1 MDISP
6 SPASRGRLSPK
17 SRDSSA
23 RIMEHKK
30 KRILVVD
37 DHEDNIELLRARLEA
52 RGYEVEGAS
61 DGQAALDAVERTC
74 PDLILLDVMMP
85 RMDGMEVVRRLKA
98 KSEANEL
105 PFIPVIMQTA
115 LDSTENKVEG
125 LDAGADDYITKPI
138 NFAEL
143 EARVNSLLRI
153 KALQSDLAARE
164 KELSE
169 LNDKL
174 RQISLTDGLTQI
186 ENRRSL
192 EERLDDMWQHSV
204 RLHEPIAL
212 VMCDIDKFKTVNDN
226 FGHQAGDSVL
236 KEFAQLLKTEARE
249 IDRVGR
255 YGGEEFLLI
264 LPGTV
269 LDAAVT
275 FAERLREKVERHT
288 FTYTGGTLCRTMS
301 CGVAGSPHP
310 RVKDQEALLKASDDA
325 LYVAKETGRNRVVRF
340 DGAEFNAHMQGK
352 GNDTSD
358 GEEPVSKSSATN
370 TGGASAATPGSPP
383 RVKASS
389 EGPRASA

>member
-1 MDISP
+1 
-6 SPASRGRLSPK
+6 
-17 SRDSSA
+17 
-23 RIMEHKK
+23 MEHKKK

-61 DGQAALDAVERTC
+61 DGQAALDAVNRTC

-85 RMDGMEVVRRLKA
+85 KMDGMEVVKRLKSNKA
-98 KSEANEL
+98 L

-153 KALQSDLAARE
+153 KTLQSDLAARE
-164 KELSE
+164 RELSE

-174 RQISLTDGLTQI
+174 RLISLTDGLTEI

-192 EERLDDMWQHSV
+192 ELHLHEMWQHSM

-212 VMCDIDKFKTVNDN
+212 IICDIDKFKAVNDN
-226 FGHQAGDSVL
+226 YGHQAGDSVL
-236 KEFAQLLKTEARE
+236 KEFAKLLKSEARE

-264 LPGTV
+264 LSGTV

-275 FAERLREKVERHT
+275 FAERLREKVEGHT
-288 FTYTGGTLCRTMS
+288 FSYAGGTLRRTMS
-301 CGVAGSPHP
+301 CGVAASPHP
-310 RVKDQEALLKASDDA
+310 KVKDQEALLRAADDA

-340 DGAEFNAHMQGK
+340 DSADFNAHTQGT
-352 GNDTSD
+352 GNQTTD
-358 GEEPVSKSSATN
+358 GDKPATEGK
-370 TGGASAATPGSPP
+370 TGGTAGSGSPP
-383 RVKASS
+383 RSAAPIA
-389 EGPRASA
+389 GQPASA

>member
-1 MDISP
+1 
-6 SPASRGRLSPK
+6 
-17 SRDSSA
+17 
-23 RIMEHKK
+23 MERNEKYK
-30 KRILVVD
+30 ILVVD

-52 RGYEVEGAS
+52 RGYEVYGAN
-61 DGQAALDAVERTC
+61 DGQAALEQVEHVC

-85 RMDGMEVVRRLKA
+85 KMDGMEVVRRLKTN
-98 KSEANEL
+98 KNL

-164 KELSE
+164 KELSD

-174 RQISLTDGLTQI
+174 RQISLTDGLTQV

-192 EERLDDMWQHSV
+192 EERLNEMWLHSV

-212 VMCDIDKFKTVNDN
+212 VMCDIDWFKSVNDN
-226 FGHQAGDSVL
+226 HGHQAGDSVL
-236 KEFAQLLKTEARE
+236 KEFAQLLKAEARE

-275 FAERLREKVERHT
+275 FAERLREKVEHHT
-288 FTYTGGTLCRTMS
+288 FTYAGGKLCRTMS

-325 LYVAKETGRNRVVRF
+325 LYVAKETGRNRVIRF

-352 GNDTSD
+352 GNNSTD
-358 GEEPVSKSSATN
+358 GDQPLRET
-370 TGGASAATPGSPP
+370 TGGQGPNTPGSPP
-383 RVKASS
+383 RSIASASS
-389 EGPRASA
+389 PAPSKSPSPEGSRASTP

>member
-1 MDISP
+1 
-6 SPASRGRLSPK
+6 
-17 SRDSSA
+17 
-23 RIMEHKK
+23 MEHRK

-61 DGQAALDAVERTC
+61 DGQAALDAVKRVC

-85 RMDGMEVVRRLKA
+85 KMDGIEVVRRLKA
-98 KSEANEL
+98 NAEL

-153 KALQSDLAARE
+153 KTLQSALAARE
-164 KELSE
+164 RELSE

-174 RQISLTDGLTQI
+174 RTISLTDGLTGI
-186 ENRRSL
+186 DNRRSL
-192 EERLDDMWQHSV
+192 EDRLHEMWQHSV

-212 VMCDIDKFKTVNDN
+212 IICDIDKFKSVNDN
-226 FGHQAGDSVL
+226 YGHQAGDSVL
-236 KEFAQLLKTEARE
+236 KEFAHLLKAEARE

-264 LPGTV
+264 LSGTV

-275 FAERLREKVERHT
+275 FAERLREKVEGHT
-288 FTYTGGTLCRTMS
+288 FSYAGGTLRRTTS
-301 CGVAGSPHP
+301 CGVAASPHP
-310 RVKDQEALLKASDDA
+310 RVKDQEALLRAADDA

-340 DGAEFNAHMQGK
+340 DSAEFNAHTQGK
-352 GNDTSD
+352 GNDSTD
-358 GEEPVSKSSATN
+358 GDKPAKETT
-370 TGGASAATPGSPP
+370 TGGGANTPGSPP
-383 RVKASS
+383 RATASS
-389 EGPRASA
+389 QGAAAGT

>member
-1 MDISP
+1 
-6 SPASRGRLSPK
+6 
-17 SRDSSA
+17 
-23 RIMEHKK
+23 MEHKEK

-52 RGYEVEGAS
+52 RGYQVFGAS
-61 DGQAALDAVERTC
+61 DGQAALDQVESIN

-85 RMDGMEVVRRLKA
+85 KMDGMEVVRRLKA
-98 KSEANEL
+98 NKDL

-125 LDAGADDYITKPI
+125 LGAGADDYITKPI

-143 EARVNSLLRI
+143 EARVTALLRI
-153 KALQSDLAARE
+153 KKLETALRDRE

-169 LNDKL
+169 ANDKL
-174 RQISLTDGLTQI
+174 TRISLTDGLTEI
-186 ENRRSL
+186 DNRRCL
-192 EERLDDMWQHSV
+192 ETRLNEMWQHSA
-204 RLHEPIAL
+204 RLHEPVAL
-212 VMCDIDKFKTVNDN
+212 IMCDIDKFKSVNDQ

-236 KEFAQLLKTEARE
+236 KEVAKLLKDEARE

-275 FAERLREKVERHT
+275 FAERLREKVEGHT
-288 FTYTGGTLCRTMS
+288 FSYTGGTLRRTIS
-301 CGVAGSPHP
+301 CGVAASPHP
-310 RVKDQEALLKASDDA
+310 RVKDQEALLKAADEA

-340 DGAEFNAHMQGK
+340 DSAEYNAHTESK
-352 GNDTSD
+352 GNDSSNGEKPAQQGTSSGGTD
-358 GEEPVSKSSATN
+358 AFPVATGETRDPA
-370 TGGASAATPGSPP
+370 
-383 RVKASS
+383 
-389 EGPRASA
+389 EGRRAQA

>member
-1 MDISP
+1 
-6 SPASRGRLSPK
+6 
-17 SRDSSA
+17 
-23 RIMEHKK
+23 MELKKK

-61 DGQAALDAVERTC
+61 DGQAALDAVNRTC

-85 RMDGMEVVRRLKA
+85 KMDGMEVVKRLKSNKA
-98 KSEANEL
+98 L

-153 KALQSDLAARE
+153 KTLQSDLAARE
-164 KELSE
+164 RELSE

-174 RQISLTDGLTQI
+174 RLISLTDGLTGV

-192 EERLDDMWQHSV
+192 ELHLHEMWQHSM

-212 VMCDIDKFKTVNDN
+212 IICDIDKFKAVNDN
-226 FGHQAGDSVL
+226 YGHQAGDSVL
-236 KEFAQLLKTEARE
+236 KEFAQLLKSEARE

-264 LPGTV
+264 LSGTV

-275 FAERLREKVERHT
+275 FAERLREKVEGHT
-288 FTYTGGTLCRTMS
+288 FSYAGGTLRRTMS
-301 CGVAGSPHP
+301 CGVASSPHP
-310 RVKDQEALLKASDDA
+310 RVKDQEALLRAADDA

-340 DGAEFNAHMQGK
+340 DSADFNAHTQGK
-352 GNDTSD
+352 GTNSTD
-358 GEEPVSKSSATN
+358 GDQPATEAK
-370 TGGASAATPGSPP
+370 TGGTAGSGSAPRSAASAAGQPAG
-383 RVKASS
+383 A
-389 EGPRASA
+389 

>member
-1 MDISP
+1 
-6 SPASRGRLSPK
+6 
-17 SRDSSA
+17 
-23 RIMEHKK
+23 MERNKK
-30 KRILVVD
+30 RRILVVD

-52 RGYEVEGAS
+52 RGYEVDGAK
-61 DGQAALDAVERTC
+61 DGQEALDQVERVC

-85 RMDGMEVVRRLKA
+85 KMDGMEVVRRLKA
-98 KSEANEL
+98 KTAANEL

-153 KALQSDLAARE
+153 KSLQSSLSARE
-164 KELSE
+164 RELQE
-169 LNDKL
+169 LNNKL
-174 RQISLTDGLTQI
+174 REISLTDGLTQV

-192 EERLDDMWQHSV
+192 EERLNEMWQHSI

-212 VMCDIDKFKTVNDN
+212 VMCDIDKFKSVNDHY
-226 FGHQAGDSVL
+226 GHQAGDSVL
-236 KEFAQLLKTEARE
+236 KEFAQLLKGEARE

-275 FAERLREKVERHT
+275 FAERLREKVAKHT
-288 FTYTGGTLCRTMS
+288 FSYSGGTLCRTMS

-310 RVKDQEALLKASDDA
+310 RIKDQEALLRAADNA

-340 DGAEFNAHMQGK
+340 DGAEFNKHTQGK
-352 GNDTSD
+352 GNNSSD
-358 GEEPVSKSSATN
+358 VEEPGRQSSTADN
-370 TGGASAATPGSPP
+370 AINGALSVTPGAPP
-383 RVKASS
+383 RARTSS
-389 EGPRASA
+389 EGPRAAR

>member
-1 MDISP
+1 
-6 SPASRGRLSPK
+6 
-17 SRDSSA
+17 
-23 RIMEHKK
+23 MEHKKK

-61 DGQAALDAVERTC
+61 DGQAALDAVQRTC

-85 RMDGMEVVRRLKA
+85 KMDGMEVVKRLKA
-98 KSEANEL
+98 NKGL

-153 KALQSDLAARE
+153 KTLQSDLAARE
-164 KELSE
+164 KELSD

-174 RQISLTDGLTQI
+174 RLISLTDGLTEV

-192 EERLDDMWQHSV
+192 ELHLHEMWQHSM

-212 VMCDIDKFKTVNDN
+212 IICDIDKFKAVNDN
-226 FGHQAGDSVL
+226 YGHQAGDSVL
-236 KEFAQLLKTEARE
+236 KEFAQLLKSEARE

-264 LPGTV
+264 LSGTV

-275 FAERLREKVERHT
+275 FAERLREKVEGHT
-288 FTYTGGTLCRTMS
+288 FSYTGGTLRRTMS
-301 CGVAGSPHP
+301 CGVAASPHP
-310 RVKDQEALLKASDDA
+310 RVKDQEALLRAADDA

-340 DGAEFNAHMQGK
+340 DSADFNAHTQGK
-352 GNDTSD
+352 GNGTTD
-358 GEEPVSKSSATN
+358 GNKPAAEGK
-370 TGGASAATPGSPP
+370 TGTASTGTPRSAAPSHGQP
-383 RVKASS
+383 A
-389 EGPRASA
+389 GA

>member
-1 MDISP
+1 
-6 SPASRGRLSPK
+6 
-17 SRDSSA
+17 
-23 RIMEHKK
+23 MERRKA
-30 KRILVVD
+30 RILVVD

-52 RGYEVEGAS
+52 RGYEVDGAK
-61 DGQAALDAVERTC
+61 DGQEALDQVERVC

-85 RMDGMEVVRRLKA
+85 KIDGIEVVRRLKA
-98 KSEANEL
+98 KTAADEL

-153 KALQSDLAARE
+153 KGLQSSLAARE
-164 KELSE
+164 KELKE
-169 LNDKL
+169 VNDKL
-174 RQISLTDGLTQI
+174 RQISLTDGLTQV

-192 EERLDDMWQHSV
+192 EERLNEMWQHSV
-204 RLHEPIAL
+204 RLHEPIAV
-212 VMCDIDKFKTVNDN
+212 VMCDIDKFKSVNDQY
-226 FGHQAGDSVL
+226 GHQAGDAVL
-236 KEFAQLLKTEARE
+236 KEFAQILRNEARE

-275 FAERLREKVERHT
+275 FAERLRDKVAKHT
-288 FTYTGGTLCRTMS
+288 FSYTGGTLCRTMS

-310 RVKDQEALLKASDDA
+310 RIKDQEALLKASDEA

-340 DGAEFNAHMQGK
+340 DGTEFNAHTQGK
-352 GNDTSD
+352 GNNSSD
-358 GEEPVSKSSATN
+358 AEESGKQSNSGN
-370 TGGASAATPGSPP
+370 QIFSAAGAVPGAPP
-383 RVKASS
+383 RPRATS
-389 EGPRASA
+389 EGPRATP

>member
-1 MDISP
+1 
-6 SPASRGRLSPK
+6 
-17 SRDSSA
+17 
-23 RIMEHKK
+23 MERKNK
-30 KRILVVD
+30 GRILVVD

-61 DGQAALDAVERTC
+61 DGQAALDAVQRTC

-85 RMDGMEVVRRLKA
+85 KMDGMEVVRRLKA

-153 KALQSDLAARE
+153 KALQSALSARE
-164 KELSE
+164 RELSE
-169 LNDKL
+169 LNDQLK
-174 RQISLTDGLTQI
+174 RISLTDGLTQI

-192 EERLDDMWQHSV
+192 NERLHDMWNHSV
-204 RLHEPIAL
+204 RLHEPISL
-212 VMCDIDKFKTVNDN
+212 VMCDIDKFKSVNDQY
-226 FGHQAGDSVL
+226 GHQAGDSVL
-236 KEFAQLLKTEARE
+236 KEFAQLLKAEARE

-275 FAERLREKVERHT
+275 FAERLREKVAGHT
-288 FTYTGGTLCRTMS
+288 FSYEGGTLCRTMS
-301 CGVAGSPHP
+301 CGVASSPHP
-310 RVKDQEALLKASDDA
+310 RVKDEDALLRSADDS
-325 LYVAKETGRNRVVRF
+325 LYVAKETGRNKVVRF
-340 DGAEFNAHMQGK
+340 DSAEFNAHTQGR
-352 GNDTSD
+352 GNHSTD
-358 GEEPVSKSSATN
+358 GNTPVKEGE
-370 TGGASAATPGSPP
+370 GGATPGSPP
-383 RVKASS
+383 RVTAST
-389 EGPRASA
+389 EGYRTTA

>member
-1 MDISP
+1 
-6 SPASRGRLSPK
+6 
-17 SRDSSA
+17 
-23 RIMEHKK
+23 MEHKKK

-37 DHEDNIELLRARLEA
+37 DHEDKIELLRARLEA
-52 RGYEVEGAS
+52 RGYEVEGAP
-61 DGQAALDAVERTC
+61 DGQAALDAVQRTC

-85 RMDGMEVVRRLKA
+85 KMDGMEVVKRLKA
-98 KSEANEL
+98 NKAL

-153 KALQSDLAARE
+153 KALQTDLAARE

-174 RQISLTDGLTQI
+174 RLISLTDGLTEV

-192 EERLDDMWQHSV
+192 ELHLHEMWQHSM

-212 VMCDIDKFKTVNDN
+212 IICDIDKFKAVNDN
-226 FGHQAGDSVL
+226 YGHQAGDSVL
-236 KEFAQLLKTEARE
+236 KEFAQLLKSEARE

-264 LPGTV
+264 LSGTV

-275 FAERLREKVERHT
+275 FAERLREKVEGHT
-288 FTYTGGTLCRTMS
+288 FSYTGGTLRRTMS
-301 CGVAGSPHP
+301 CGVAASPHP
-310 RVKDQEALLKASDDA
+310 KVKDQEALLRAADDA

-340 DGAEFNAHMQGK
+340 DSADFNAHTQGK
-352 GNDTSD
+352 GTTD
-358 GEEPVSKSSATN
+358 GNKPAAEAK
-370 TGGASAATPGSPP
+370 TGAASPGSAPKSP
-383 RVKASS
+383 ASTQ
-389 EGPRASA
+389 GQPAGA

>member
-1 MDISP
+1 MGP
-6 SPASRGRLSPK
+6 EAK
-17 SRDSSA
+17 S
-23 RIMEHKK
+23 KY
-30 KRILVVD
+30 RILVVD

-52 RGYEVEGAS
+52 RGYIVDSAA
-61 DGQAALDAVERTC
+61 DGQAALDQVDKQC

-85 RMDGMEVVRRLKA
+85 KMDGIEVVRRLKKNSA
-98 KSEANEL
+98 L

-153 KALQSDLAARE
+153 KKLQVELAERE
-164 KELSE
+164 KQLSA

-174 RQISLTDGLTQI
+174 REISLTDGLTKVD
-186 ENRRSL
+186 NRRSL
-192 EERLDDMWQHSV
+192 EERLHEMWEHSV
-204 RLHEPIAL
+204 RLHEPIAI
-212 VMCDIDKFKTVNDN
+212 VMCDIDKFKSVNDN
-226 FGHQAGDSVL
+226 YGHQAGDAVL
-236 KEFAQLLKTEARE
+236 QQFARLLKDEARE

-275 FAERLREKVERHT
+275 FAERLREKVAGHT
-288 FTYTGGTLCRTMS
+288 FSFPGGTLERTMS
-301 CGVAGSPHP
+301 CGVSASPHP
-310 RVKDQEALLKASDDA
+310 KVKDQEALLRTADDA

-340 DGAEFNAHMQGK
+340 DSAEFNAHTQGK
-352 GNDTSD
+352 TTSNGDT
-358 GEEPVSKSSATN
+358 PVIEGTGKGSSTPA
-370 TGGASAATPGSPP
+370 GSAP
-383 RVKASS
+383 RTEVGQRTA
-389 EGPRASA
+389 

>member
-1 MDISP
+1 
-6 SPASRGRLSPK
+6 
-17 SRDSSA
+17 
-23 RIMEHKK
+23 MERKK

-61 DGQAALDAVERTC
+61 DGQAALDAVTRNT

-85 RMDGMEVVRRLKA
+85 KMDGIEVVRRLKA
-98 KSEANEL
+98 NPEL

-153 KALQSDLAARE
+153 KALQSALAERE
-164 KELSE
+164 TELEE

-174 RQISLTDGLTQI
+174 RTISLTDGLTGI

-192 EERLDDMWQHSV
+192 EMHLHEMWLHST

-212 VMCDIDKFKTVNDN
+212 IICDIDKFKAVNDN
-226 FGHQAGDSVL
+226 YGHQAGDSVL
-236 KEFAQLLKTEARE
+236 KEFAQLLKSEARE

-264 LPGTV
+264 L
-269 LDAAVT
+269 
-275 FAERLREKVERHT
+275 
-288 FTYTGGTLCRTMS
+288 
-301 CGVAGSPHP
+301 
-310 RVKDQEALLKASDDA
+310 
-325 LYVAKETGRNRVVRF
+325 
-340 DGAEFNAHMQGK
+340 
-352 GNDTSD
+352 
-358 GEEPVSKSSATN
+358 
-370 TGGASAATPGSPP
+370 
-383 RVKASS
+383 
-389 EGPRASA
+389 

>member
-1 MDISP
+1 
-6 SPASRGRLSPK
+6 
-17 SRDSSA
+17 
-23 RIMEHKK
+23 MEHKKK

-52 RGYEVEGAS
+52 RGYEVEGAN
-61 DGQAALDAVERTC
+61 DGQAALDAVRRVC

-85 RMDGMEVVRRLKA
+85 KMDGIEVVRRLKA
-98 KSEANEL
+98 NAEL

-153 KALQSDLAARE
+153 KALQTDLAARE
-164 KELSE
+164 RELSE

-174 RQISLTDGLTQI
+174 RLISLTDGLTEV

-192 EERLDDMWQHSV
+192 EMHLHEMWQHSM

-212 VMCDIDKFKTVNDN
+212 IICDIDKFKAVNDQY
-226 FGHQAGDSVL
+226 GHQAGDSVL
-236 KEFAQLLKTEARE
+236 KEFAQLLKSEARE

-264 LPGTV
+264 LSGTV

-275 FAERLREKVERHT
+275 FAERLREKVEGHT
-288 FTYTGGTLCRTMS
+288 FSYAGGTLRRTMS
-301 CGVAGSPHP
+301 CGVAAAPHP
-310 RVKDQEALLKASDDA
+310 KVKDQEALLRAADDA

-340 DGAEFNAHMQGK
+340 DSADFNAHQQGK
-352 GNDTSD
+352 GNDSTDGNKPATEGKTGTTSA
-358 GEEPVSKSSATN
+358 GSTPR
-370 TGGASAATPGSPP
+370 SAAPSQGQP
-383 RVKASS
+383 A
-389 EGPRASA
+389 GA

>member
-1 MDISP
+1 ME
-6 SPASRGRLSPK
+6 PK
-17 SRDSSA
+17 TRY
-23 RIMEHKK
+23 K
-30 KRILVVD
+30 ILVVD

-52 RGYEVEGAS
+52 RGYDVEGAS
-61 DGQAALDAVERTC
+61 DGEQALEAVVRVC

-85 RMDGMEVVRRLKA
+85 KIDGIEVVRRLKA
-98 KSEANEL
+98 NRAL

-153 KALQSDLAARE
+153 KKLQTELASRE

-169 LNDKL
+169 LNDRL
-174 RQISLTDGLTQI
+174 REISLTDGLTKVD
-186 ENRRSL
+186 NRRSL
-192 EERLDDMWQHSV
+192 EERLHEMWEHSL
-204 RLHEPIAL
+204 RLHEPIAI
-212 VMCDIDKFKTVNDN
+212 VMCDIDKFKSVNDTY
-226 FGHQAGDSVL
+226 GHQAGDSVL
-236 KEFAQLLKTEARE
+236 KEFAQLLKGEARE

-275 FAERLREKVERHT
+275 FAERLREKVENHT
-288 FTYTGGTLCRTMS
+288 FSYAGGTLNRTMS
-301 CGVAGSPHP
+301 CGVAASPHP
-310 RVKDQEALLKASDDA
+310 RVKDQEGLLRAADDA

-340 DGAEFNAHMQGK
+340 DSAEFNAHTQGS
-352 GNDTSD
+352 NATD
-358 GEEPVSKSSATN
+358 GEQPVKE
-370 TGGASAATPGSPP
+370 AATTSPSP
-383 RVKASS
+383 TVPPKPKASG
-389 EGPRASA
+389 EAARRTA

>member
-1 MDISP
+1 
-6 SPASRGRLSPK
+6 
-17 SRDSSA
+17 
-23 RIMEHKK
+23 MEHKKK

-61 DGQAALDAVERTC
+61 DGQAALDAVQRTC

-85 RMDGMEVVRRLKA
+85 KMDGMEVVKRLKA
-98 KSEANEL
+98 NKGL

-153 KALQSDLAARE
+153 KTLQSDLAARE
-164 KELSE
+164 KELSD

-174 RQISLTDGLTQI
+174 RLISLTDGLTEV

-192 EERLDDMWQHSV
+192 ELHLHEMWQHSM

-212 VMCDIDKFKTVNDN
+212 IICDIDKFKAVNDN
-226 FGHQAGDSVL
+226 YGHQAGDSVL
-236 KEFAQLLKTEARE
+236 KEFAQLLKSEARE

-264 LPGTV
+264 LSGTV

-275 FAERLREKVERHT
+275 FAERLREKVEGHT
-288 FTYTGGTLCRTMS
+288 FSYTGGTLRRTMS
-301 CGVAGSPHP
+301 CGVAASPHP
-310 RVKDQEALLKASDDA
+310 RVKDQEALLRAADDA

-340 DGAEFNAHMQGK
+340 DSADFNAHTQGK
-352 GNDTSD
+352 GNGTTD
-358 GEEPVSKSSATN
+358 GNKPAAEGK
-370 TGGASAATPGSPP
+370 TGTASTGSTPRSAAPSHGQP
-383 RVKASS
+383 A
-389 EGPRASA
+389 GA